1 MSYHHPVL
9 GTARSVKEVE
19 RLRKAGRE
27 TVEAEQDGG
36 GFGGGGGGALAAM
49 VDGNV
54 GGSAAA
60 SAASAAPPPPRG
72 PPLSG
77 DLLDQ
82 CIEVVME
89 VREHQDAPIF
99 NVPVDW
105 RALGLDDYPIIV
117 RRPMDLGTVLKRL
130 QAVPCFYSS
139 ALDVD
144 ADIGLVWSN
153 AMRYNQVRARSTKQ
167 ITVPPLTTHDH
178 HHSPPTTPLP
188 LPLCSPPL
196 PPSPLLYTQSGRLLR
211 VQHSRGP
218 QVHHRPANG
227 ASTQRSEGGG
237 RGGEP
242 SQPPSAIRGPSST
255 RWRRRRAAKE
265 EAVVSSRRRRRR
277 WRRSRQPLQAAFD
290 QL

>member
-1 MSYHHPVL
+1 
-9 GTARSVKEVE
+9 
-19 RLRKAGRE
+19 
-27 TVEAEQDGG
+27 
-36 GFGGGGGGALAAM
+36 
-49 VDGNV
+49 
-54 GGSAAA
+54 
-60 SAASAAPPPPRG
+60 
-72 PPLSG
+72 
-77 DLLDQ
+77 
-82 CIEVVME
+82 ME

-153 AMRYNQVRARSTKQ
+153 AMRAQSGAHAMHKADHST
-167 ITVPPLTTHDH
+167 TDRTHDH
-178 HHSPPTTPLP
+178 TITTHHTLSL
-188 LPLCSPPL
+188 SA
-196 PPSPLLYTQSGRLLR
+196 PPSPLSSLALQSGRLLR

-255 RWRRRRAAKE
+255 RWRRRRAAKKRKRSSPAGGGGGGGGGGAGNPYAKPRLTSYKDDDDLAYLDVDDYNSSYKPKKLSKRQMAAQQE
-265 EAVVSSRRRRRR
+265 KQQGIGGGPMPTTVGEMAEGNLGAVGLGES
-277 WRRSRQPLQAAFD
+277 PE
-290 QL
+290 